1 VTHYDDDTLSR
12 FALDPA
18 LVEDAGSV
26 AAHISACDGCRA
38 RLDAF
43 AEVDDAMRTAETW
56 ANVETLAGRS
66 AGLER
71 TLELE
76 VRLDE
81 EDRAAERLL
90 APLLTSPLRF
100 RDANIAENP
109 RAQHAGVVRQLCAAA
124 HRRHEEEPPFSL
136 LLARTAYAIAF
147 KLTSSPHMPRRLC
160 LALALREG
168 ANAFRYLGRF
178 AEALKAL
185 KDAEKL
191 FDESPASDPHDIAI
205 VWLIR
210 ATVFLEL
217 GQLDDA
223 QLTARRATQV
233 FRDYS
238 DRLREL
244 LARLVDASCLYLTD
258 NNVEAAAAYED
269 IATLAQAEGIPSVL
283 ARARND
289 AANAYLN
296 LEQFELAERCYID
309 ALVLFDELGLVTEK
323 ARVGWSLA
331 LVLVRR
337 GELAHGAEQ
346 LDAARHELQRLGLL
360 HDSSLATLDWAA
372 ARLALGETA
381 GVAEACKSIVIRF
394 ESEGMMRNA
403 RLALAYVQEALARQ
417 TATPVLL
424 QQVRAYLTHLP
435 TRPDVPFVPVR

>member
-1 VTHYDDDTLSR
+1 MTHYDDDTLSR

-18 LVEDAGSV
+18 LVDDAGSL
-26 AAHISACDGCRA
+26 AAHIDVCEGCRA
-38 RLDAF
+38 RLNAF

-56 ANVETLAGRS
+56 TNVETLSGRS
-66 AGLER
+66 ARLEQALD
-71 TLELE
+71 LEA
-76 VRLDE
+76 RLDE

-100 RDANIAENP
+100 RDANLAENP

-124 HRRHEEEPPFSL
+124 HRRHEEAPLFSL
-136 LLARTAYAIAF
+136 LLARTAYAIAYG
-147 KLTSSPHMPRRLC
+147 LTNSPHMPRRLC

-178 AEALKAL
+178 AEALQAL

-191 FDESPASDPHDIAI
+191 YDESPASDPHDLAI
-205 VWLIR
+205 VQLIR

-223 QLTARRATQV
+223 QLFARRVTQV
-233 FRDYS
+233 FRDYR

-244 LARLVDASCLYLTD
+244 LARLVDASCLYLTG
-258 NNVEAAAAYED
+258 NNAEAAAAYD
-269 IATLAQAEGIPSVL
+269 GIATLAQAEGIHSVL

-296 LEQFELAERCYID
+296 LEQFELAERGYID
-309 ALVLFDELGLVTEK
+309 ALVVFDELGLTTEK

-331 LVLVRR
+331 LLLVRR
-337 GELAHGAEQ
+337 GELLQGTER
-346 LDAARHELQRLGLL
+346 LDAARAELQRLGLL

-381 GVAEACKSIVIRF
+381 GVVEACKSIVIRF

-403 RLALAYVQEALARQ
+403 RLALAYVHEALARQ
-417 TATPVLL
+417 TATPALL
-424 QQVRAYLTHLP
+424 RQVRAYLEHLP
-435 TRPDVPFVPVR
+435 ARPDVPFVPVR